1 MKKICLFTFMFTL
14 AGPVAADVELQMR
27 DSHSG
32 VSTVSSDGNKARID
46 NEGLPG
52 YVIVNFSAG
61 TLSMVNPERQEILEM
76 NIADSGSAA
85 AAGQAVQISLK
96 EKGGGPV
103 VAGYQTR
110 KYEYSANGER
120 CGTVYTSS
128 KLLKNASLRSLFDS
142 MRSFQKQSRNMM
154 GGFSGFLKPCD
165 QAGFELTDALGSKG
179 APMRML
185 DASGKLVSEV
195 TSVNRDKSIADSH
208 YDLPSGMNRVSVDQM
223 MNQAKQQVQDAMQNM
238 PDINELMEQ
247 MGANGGEISDEMMEQ
262 MKKMQEMMEQLQQ
275 Q

>member
-1 MKKICLFTFMFTL
+1 MKHIYLL
-14 AGPVAADVELQMR
+14 AFLCAFAGSASADVELKMR

-32 VSTVSSDGNKARID
+32 ISTISSNGSKARID
-46 NEGLPG
+46 NEGMPG
-52 YVIVNFSAG
+52 YVIVDFSAG
-61 TLSMVNPERQEILEM
+61 TLSMVNPDRQEIMEM
-76 NIADSGSAA
+76 SIADSGSAS
-85 AAGQAVQISLK
+85 AAGHAVQISLK

-128 KLLKNASLRSLFDS
+128 KLLKNSELRALFDS
-142 MRSFQKQSRNMM
+142 MLSFQKQSRKMM

-165 QAGFELTDALGSKG
+165 QAGFELADKLGSKG

-185 DASGKLVSEV
+185 NASGSLVSEV
-195 TSVNRDKSIADSH
+195 TAVTRDKSVAASH
-208 YDLPSGMNRVSVDQM
+208 YDLPAGMNRVSVDQM

-238 PDINELMEQ
+238 PDMNQLMEQ
-247 MGANGGEISDEMMEQ
+247 MGANGGEVSEEMMEQ
-262 MKKMQEMMEQLQQ
+262 MKKMQKMLEQLQQ